1 MKQTKTIEQLTK
13 AKVKFE
19 VLSFEAKEF
28 TAQEVCEK
36 LSLPPEK
43 VFKTLVLENDKK
55 EYAMAVVPT
64 PHELSLKKVSTAWGC
79 KKCELTSVSDL
90 QRLTGYL
97 KGGCS
102 PLGAKR
108 TLPVFIDNSA
118 ESLDFIIVSAGLRGL
133 QIKLAPQDLATQ
145 ANAKFAELV

>member
-1 MKQTKTIEQLTK
+1 MKQTKAIEQLTK

-28 TAQEVCEK
+28 TAEEVCK
-36 LSLPPEK
+36 NLSLPPEK
-43 VFKTLVLENDKK
+43 VFKTLVIENDKK

-102 PLGAKR
+102 PLGSKR
-108 TLPVFIDNSA
+108 RMPVYIDSSA
-118 ESLDFIIVSAGLRGL
+118 LNCDFMVVSAGLRGL
-133 QIKLAPQDLATQ
+133 QIKLDPQDLANQ
-145 ANAKFAELV
+145 AEAKFAELV